1 MTESEKAESQSLTC
15 QHALV
20 DDAGAADQHRVAG
33 HDGPVARDDHDIARH
48 QVSGQGLLD
57 VCYDPTQRRGERQ

>member
-33 HDGPVARDDHDIARH
+33 HDGPVARDDHDVAGH

-57 VCYDPTQRRGERQ
+57 VY